1 MSSKFGNS
9 VQTSGNISKLN
20 NVSATGASSFAELS
34 DAYLDSNNYIV
45 VNGIKY
51 CKYTDYLELRN
62 RIEAIEAFIQAHFE
76 NQ

>member
-9 VQTSGNISKLN
+9 VQTSGSISKLN
-20 NVSATGASSFAELS
+20 NVSGTGASSFTELS

-45 VNGIKY
+45 VNNTKY
-51 CKYTDYLELRN
+51 TKYTDYLELRN

-76 NQ
+76 NE